1 MTDEYHTYDYFKVEV
16 TPKKKKKKEEI
27 EPAPIKEKTP
37 SPKAVEKQK
46 QFSTKVAKMKT
57 LAKQVD
63 SALGSEGFVTRKV

>member
-1 MTDEYHTYDYFKVEV
+1 MTDEYHTYDFFKVEV

-46 QFSTKVAKMKT
+46 
-57 LAKQVD
+57 
-63 SALGSEGFVTRKV
+63 